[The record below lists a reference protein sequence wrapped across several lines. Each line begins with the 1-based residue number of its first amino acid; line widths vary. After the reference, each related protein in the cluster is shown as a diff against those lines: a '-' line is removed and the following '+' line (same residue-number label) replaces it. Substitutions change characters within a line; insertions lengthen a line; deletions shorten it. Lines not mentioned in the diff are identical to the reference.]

1 VWAEST
7 ARLTNLRPPSLAEEH
22 AAPMPPAAS
31 PAAPPASPV
40 SVPESVPVPLRAT
53 PSATPSSPACAAA
66 LAPAPAVVRDDDEA
80 PRARTVERDVLL
92 LSATLP
98 SPTRSTRR
106 SEPVPRTTAS
116 GESPPSRRAAA
127 STACATS
134 PPSVHV
140 QRRLHGEHTAHGAM
154 TVTGSPFTVWD
165 GDDPPL
171 WEPTSLPRT
180 VTSTRP
186 RPLSPPVA
194 LSPLSPIR
202 LPPRSALLGHPGHP
216 VFSPVDSPPELRAT
230 RRHAAA
236 PSPAAPASDGSEAV
250 LTVLS

>member
-1 VWAEST
+1 MVWAESR

-22 AAPMPPAAS
+22 AAPMPPAAP

-53 PSATPSSPACAAA
+53 PLVSPACAVA
-66 LAPAPAVVRDDDEA
+66 LAPAPAVVRDGDEA

-92 LSATLP
+92 SAMLP
-98 SPTRSTRR
+98 SPARSTRR

-154 TVTGSPFTVWD
+154 TVTGSPFTGWD
-165 GDDPPL
+165 GDGPPV

-216 VFSPVDSPPELRAT
+216 VFSPVDSPPEFRAT
-230 RRHAAA
+230 RRACTVG
-236 PSPAAPASDGSEAV
+236 GSAGERRF
-250 LTVLS
+250 